1 MSSLHITDICAQT
14 EVHDDDDDDNNN
26 VSQHR
31 KIYLRDNDLPHLN
44 IVNQRS
50 STTARNTTS
59 PIARDKLRRL
69 RATHLHLCQYH
80 QQILWE
86 CDASRN
92 RPALK
97 PFKGIISESQFNYLT
112 SPNSFFQTNGREDRI
127 TNRISIETLS
137 SRIKGIE
144 HDLVAE
150 GSSFKRRTRTSTSQK
165 KAFCT
170 KRDLR
175 TKR

>member
-1 MSSLHITDICAQT
+1 MSSLHTTDICAQT
-14 EVHDDDDDDNNN
+14 EVHDDDDN
-26 VSQHR
+26 VSQHT

-50 STTARNTTS
+50 STTTRNTAT

-69 RATHLHLCQYH
+69 RATHLHLCQY

-97 PFKGIISESQFNYLT
+97 PFKGIISDSQFNYIT

-144 HDLVAE
+144 HDLLAE
-150 GSSFKRRTRTSTSQK
+150 GSSFKRRTRISTSEK

-175 TKR
+175 TKG